1 MAFIEGSAVNV
12 ALPAF
17 QLALGASVVGIQWIV
32 NSYTLFLAALI
43 LLGGSLGD
51 RFGRRRVFMI
61 GIALFAVSSIACG
74 LSADTRQLIIARA
87 FQGIGGALLTPGS
100 LAIITA
106 AFPQGERGRAIGLW
120 SGFSAI
126 TAAIG
131 PVLGGWFVD
140 NLSWRWIFFINV
152 PIAIAVLV
160 LSFRFVPESRD
171 ESARGR
177 LDVRGALTGTAALAT
192 LTWGALESSNRGFG
206 DPLILASLASGIALA
221 FAFIQTERTSDS
233 PMMPLRLFRSRAFAG
248 ANLLTLLLYAALG
261 GALFFFPMNLVQVHG
276 YSATAAGAALL
287 PFILL
292 LSVLSRWSG
301 GLVGR
306 YGARLPLTFGPIVAA
321 AGFALFAVPGTGGS
335 YATTFLPAVAVLGLG
350 MALSVAPLTT
360 TVMNSVPVE
369 TAGTASGINN
379 AVSRTAGLFA
389 VAAFGIVMILV
400 FSARL
405 EAELSAV
412 EIPQALR
419 DTILAGKQDL
429 AAIAL
434 PADLADGVRAG
445 IRDAVARAFVA
456 GFRIVM
462 LLAAVLAAASGLV
475 AWRMIDTDAETD
487 VRRAGT

>member
-1 MAFIEGSAVNV
+1 
-12 ALPAF
+12 
-17 QLALGASVVGIQWIV
+17 
-32 NSYTLFLAALI
+32 
-43 LLGGSLGD
+43 
-51 RFGRRRVFMI
+51 
-61 GIALFAVSSIACG
+61 
-74 LSADTRQLIIARA
+74 
-87 FQGIGGALLTPGS
+87 
-100 LAIITA
+100 
-106 AFPQGERGRAIGLW
+106 
-120 SGFSAI
+120 
-126 TAAIG
+126 
-131 PVLGGWFVD
+131 
-140 NLSWRWIFFINV
+140 
-152 PIAIAVLV
+152 
-160 LSFRFVPESRD
+160 
-171 ESARGR
+171 
-177 LDVRGALTGTAALAT
+177 
-192 LTWGALESSNRGFG
+192 
-206 DPLILASLASGIALA
+206 
-221 FAFIQTERTSDS
+221 
-233 PMMPLRLFRSRAFAG
+233 MMPLRLFRSRAFAG